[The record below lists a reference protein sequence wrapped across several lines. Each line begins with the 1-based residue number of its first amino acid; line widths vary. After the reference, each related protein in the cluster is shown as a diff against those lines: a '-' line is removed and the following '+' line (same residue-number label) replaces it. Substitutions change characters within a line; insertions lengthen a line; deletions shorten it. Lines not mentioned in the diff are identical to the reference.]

1 MSEQNNRDQR
11 GSEGNNST
19 GSSSSNRPPTNDR
32 NAPKRFEDRK
42 PSFGG
47 RPARDGERK
56 SFGDRGASS
65 ERKPY
70 SKDRKPSFGDRP
82 ARDGERKTYG
92 DRPARDGERKP
103 FGDRGDRKPS
113 FGDRPT
119 RGGDDRRPARDN
131 DRKPSFG
138 DRGDRKP
145 SFGDRA
151 ARGSDDRRPPRDGE
165 RKTFGDRPARDGERK
180 PFGDRGDRKPS
191 FGDRPARDNDRKPS
205 FGDRGDRKPSF
216 GDRAARGSDDR
227 RPPRDG
233 ERKSFG
239 DRPARDNDRKPSF
252 GDRKPSF
259 GDRSDRKPSFGDRPA
274 RDGERKSFG
283 DRPARDNDRK
293 PSFGDRGDRKPSFGD
308 RPARD
313 GERKSFGDRGDR
325 KPSFGDRPARGG
337 DDRRPPRD
345 GERKSFG
352 DRGDRKPSFGDR
364 PARGGDDR
372 RPPRD
377 NDRKPSFSKD
387 RPARG
392 EDAPVVERKHN
403 ARDLRS
409 ANRPDRERSPEIDE
423 DVTGQELD
431 KVTRAQLRVLE
442 EVSGEWVS
450 KHLVMAGRLI
460 DDEPELAF
468 QHALAASRRG
478 GRMAAVREAVALTA
492 YASENF
498 GEALREFR
506 TYRRISGSNAYLA
519 MMADCER
526 GLGRPDRAL
535 DIARSDEA
543 KELDTAGQVD
553 MAIVASGA
561 RMDMEQYDAAVTALE
576 IPQLDKNRAF
586 SFSPRL
592 FRAYADALE
601 LADRNAE
608 AEQWR
613 DRALLAEKA
622 LGVGE
627 FAEPDIFDLVGDDEE
642 KPERQR
648 RGREDRDEQSGAER
662 SETPFAAP
670 VETTSVENEMELT
683 DDIESLPSDE
693 QEGVIGVLETEEEDD
708 DNTAEQHDDGND
720 NDEFSADAAAEDAD
734 QDRV

>member
-11 GSEGNNST
+11 GDGNNAAR
-19 GSSSSNRPPTNDR
+19 SSSSSDKRDDRGRPATNDR

-82 ARDGERKTYG
+82 ARSDD
-92 DRPARDGERKP
+92 DRRPPRDGERKP
-103 FGDRGDRKPS
+103 FSERSGERKSFGDRKPAFGDRGDRKPS
-113 FGDRPT
+113 FGGDDRRPPRDGERKSFSDRGDRKPAFGDRGDRKPAFGDRPA

-138 DRGDRKP
+138 DRKP
-145 SFGDRA
+145 SF
-151 ARGSDDRRPPRDGE
+151 
-165 RKTFGDRPARDGERK
+165 
-180 PFGDRGDRKPS
+180 
-191 FGDRPARDNDRKPS
+191 
-205 FGDRGDRKPSF
+205 
-216 GDRAARGSDDR
+216 
-227 RPPRDG
+227 
-233 ERKSFG
+233 
-239 DRPARDNDRKPSF
+239 
-252 GDRKPSF
+252 
-259 GDRSDRKPSFGDRPA
+259 
-274 RDGERKSFG
+274 
-283 DRPARDNDRK
+283 
-293 PSFGDRGDRKPSFGD
+293 
-308 RPARD
+308 
-313 GERKSFGDRGDR
+313 
-325 KPSFGDRPARGG
+325 GG

-364 PARGGDDR
+364 GDRKPSFGDRGDRKPSFGDRGDRKPSFGGDDRRPPRDGERKSFGDRGDRKPSFGDRKPSFGGDDRRPPRDGERKSFGDRGDRKPSFGDRGDRKPSFGDRPARGGDDR
-372 RPPRD
+372 RPARDSAPR
-377 NDRKPSFSKD
+377 SFSKD

-392 EDAPVVERKHN
+392 EDAPVVEHKHN

-409 ANRPDRERSPEIDE
+409 ANRPDRERSPEIDD

-431 KVTRAQLRVLE
+431 KVTRAQLRILE
-442 EVSGEWVS
+442 EVNGEWVS

-460 DDEPELAF
+460 DIDPELAF

-498 GEALREFR
+498 AEALREFR

-535 DIARSDEA
+535 DISRSDEA

-601 LADRNAE
+601 LADRNDE

-613 DRALLAEKA
+613 KRALLAEKA
-622 LGVGE
+622 LGIGE
-627 FAEPDIFDLVGDDEE
+627 FAEPDIYDLDDEE
-642 KPERQR
+642 DKPEKPR
-648 RGREDRDEQSGAER
+648 RGREDRDREGREDHRGAER

-670 VETTSVENEMELT
+670 VETETVDANGELDLT
-683 DDIESLPSDE
+683 DDVDNLPSDE
-693 QEGVIGVLETEEEDD
+693 QEGVIGVLEAEEDD
-708 DNTAEQHDDGND
+708 DDNAVELQEDGND
-720 NDEFSADAAAEDAD
+720 NDEFSADAPAGDTDEDRA
-734 QDRV
+734 

>member
-11 GSEGNNST
+11 GSEGNNAA

-65 ERKPY
+65 QRKPY
-70 SKDRKPSFGDRP
+70 SKDGKPSFNDRP
-82 ARDGERKTYG
+82 ARSDDDR
-92 DRPARDGERKP
+92 RPARDGERKP

-113 FGDRPT
+113 F
-119 RGGDDRRPARDN
+119 
-131 DRKPSFG
+131 
-138 DRGDRKP
+138 
-145 SFGDRA
+145 
-151 ARGSDDRRPPRDGE
+151 
-165 RKTFGDRPARDGERK
+165 
-180 PFGDRGDRKPS
+180 
-191 FGDRPARDNDRKPS
+191 
-205 FGDRGDRKPSF
+205 
-216 GDRAARGSDDR
+216 
-227 RPPRDG
+227 
-233 ERKSFG
+233 
-239 DRPARDNDRKPSF
+239 
-252 GDRKPSF
+252 
-259 GDRSDRKPSFGDRPA
+259 
-274 RDGERKSFG
+274 
-283 DRPARDNDRK
+283 
-293 PSFGDRGDRKPSFGD
+293 
-308 RPARD
+308 
-313 GERKSFGDRGDR
+313 
-325 KPSFGDRPARGG
+325 GG

-372 RPPRD
+372 RPARD
-377 NDRKPSFSKD
+377 DRKPSFGDRPARDGERKSFGDRGDRKPSFGDRKPSFGDRPARGGDDRRPARDDRKPSFSKD

-492 YASENF
+492 YASEHF

-543 KELDTAGQVD
+543 KELDIAGQVD

-613 DRALLAEKA
+613 NRALLAEKA

-642 KPERQR
+642 KPARAR
-648 RGREDRDEQSGAER
+648 HGREDRDERSGDER

-670 VETTSVENEMELT
+670 AETVTVVNEMDLS
-683 DDIESLPSDE
+683 DDVDVLPSDE
-693 QEGVIGVLETEEEDD
+693 QEGVIGVLETEEDDD
-708 DNTAEQHDDGND
+708 DNAAELHEDGND
-720 NDEFSADAAAEDAD
+720 NDEFSADAPTGDAD
-734 QDRV
+734 GERA

>member
-11 GSEGNNST
+11 GDGNNAR
-19 GSSSSNRPPTNDR
+19 SSSSDKRDDRGRPATNDR
-32 NAPKRFEDRK
+32 NAPKRYEDRK

-56 SFGDRGASS
+56 SFGDR
-65 ERKPY
+65 
-70 SKDRKPSFGDRP
+70 KPSFGDRP
-82 ARDGERKTYG
+82 A
-92 DRPARDGERKP
+92 
-103 FGDRGDRKPS
+103 
-113 FGDRPT
+113 

-138 DRGDRKP
+138 DRKP
-145 SFGDRA
+145 SF
-151 ARGSDDRRPPRDGE
+151 
-165 RKTFGDRPARDGERK
+165 
-180 PFGDRGDRKPS
+180 
-191 FGDRPARDNDRKPS
+191 
-205 FGDRGDRKPSF
+205 
-216 GDRAARGSDDR
+216 
-227 RPPRDG
+227 
-233 ERKSFG
+233 
-239 DRPARDNDRKPSF
+239 
-252 GDRKPSF
+252 
-259 GDRSDRKPSFGDRPA
+259 
-274 RDGERKSFG
+274 
-283 DRPARDNDRK
+283 
-293 PSFGDRGDRKPSFGD
+293 
-308 RPARD
+308 
-313 GERKSFGDRGDR
+313 
-325 KPSFGDRPARGG
+325 GG

-372 RPPRD
+372 RPARD
-377 NDRKPSFSKD
+377 GDRKPSFGD

-392 EDAPVVERKHN
+392 GDDRRPARDGDRKPSFGDRSDRKPSFGGDDRRPPRDGERKSFGDRGDRKPSFGDRKPSFGDRSDRKPAFSKDRPDRSEDAPVVERKHN

-409 ANRPDRERSPEIDE
+409 ANRPDRERSPEIDD

-442 EVSGEWVS
+442 EVNGEWVS

-460 DDEPELAF
+460 DIDPELAF

-498 GEALREFR
+498 AEALREFR

-526 GLGRPDRAL
+526 GLGRADRAL

-592 FRAYADALE
+592 FRAYADALD
-601 LADRNAE
+601 LVNRNDE

-613 DRALLAEKA
+613 NRALLAEKA
-622 LGVGE
+622 LGIGE
-627 FAEPDIFDLVGDDEE
+627 FAEPDIYDLDDEEE
-642 KPERQR
+642 KPEKPR
-648 RGREDRDEQSGAER
+648 RGREDREDRPVAER
-662 SETPFAAP
+662 SDTPFAAP
-670 VETTSVENEMELT
+670 VETEQAETRGELDLT
-683 DDIESLPSDE
+683 DDVDALPSDE
-693 QEGVIGVLETEEEDD
+693 QEGVIGVLEADEDDD
-708 DNTAEQHDDGND
+708 DNTVELHDDGND
-720 NDEFSADAAAEDAD
+720 NDEFSADAPAGDVDEDRA
-734 QDRV
+734 

>member
-11 GSEGNNST
+11 GAGSNAAH
-19 GSSSSNRPPTNDR
+19 SSSSSDKRDDRGRPATNDR

-82 ARDGERKTYG
+82 ARG
-92 DRPARDGERKP
+92 DDDRRPARDNDRKP
-103 FGDRGDRKPS
+103 AFGDRGDRKPS
-113 FGDRPT
+113 FGDRPA

-145 SFGDRA
+145 SFG
-151 ARGSDDRRPPRDGE
+151 GDDRRPS
-165 RKTFGDRPARDGERK
+165 RDGERK
-180 PFGDRGDRKPS
+180 PFSERSGERKSFGDRGDRKPSFGDRGDRKPS

-205 FGDRGDRKPSF
+205 FGDRKPSFGDRGDRKPSF
-216 GDRAARGSDDR
+216 GGDDR

-233 ERKSFG
+233 ERKPFSE
-239 DRPARDNDRKPSF
+239 
-252 GDRKPSF
+252 
-259 GDRSDRKPSFGDRPA
+259 RS
-274 RDGERKSFG
+274 GERKSFG
-283 DRPARDNDRK
+283 DRGDRK

-308 RPARD
+308 RPAR
-313 GERKSFGDRGDR
+313 GGDDRRPARDNDR
-325 KPSFGDRPARGG
+325 KPSFGG

-372 RPPRD
+372 RPARD
-377 NDRKPSFSKD
+377 NDRKPSFGDRGDRKPSFSKD

-392 EDAPVVERKHN
+392 EDAPVVEHKHN

-409 ANRPDRERSPEIDE
+409 ANRPDRERSPEIDD

-442 EVSGEWVS
+442 EVNGEWVS

-460 DDEPELAF
+460 DIDPELAF

-498 GEALREFR
+498 AEALREFR

-526 GLGRPDRAL
+526 GLGRADRAL

-601 LADRNAE
+601 LADRNE
-608 AEQWR
+608 EVEQWR
-613 DRALLAEKA
+613 NRALLAEKA
-622 LGVGE
+622 LGIGE
-627 FAEPDIFDLVGDDEE
+627 FAEPDIYDLDDEEE
-642 KPERQR
+642 KPEKPR
-648 RGREDRDEQSGAER
+648 RGREDRESRDDHRGAER
-662 SETPFAAP
+662 SDTPFAAP
-670 VETTSVENEMELT
+670 VETEPADANGDLDLT
-683 DDIESLPSDE
+683 DDVDTLPSDD
-693 QEGVIGVLETEEEDD
+693 QEGVIGVLEAEEEDD
-708 DNTAEQHDDGND
+708 DNTVEQHDDGND
-720 NDEFSADAAAEDAD
+720 NEEFSADAPSGDVDED
-734 QDRV
+734 RS

>member
-11 GSEGNNST
+11 GSEGNNAA

-65 ERKPY
+65 QRKPF
-70 SKDRKPSFGDRP
+70 SKDGKSSFNDRP
-82 ARDGERKTYG
+82 ARSD
-92 DRPARDGERKP
+92 
-103 FGDRGDRKPS
+103 
-113 FGDRPT
+113 
-119 RGGDDRRPARDN
+119 DDR
-131 DRKPSFG
+131 
-138 DRGDRKP
+138 
-145 SFGDRA
+145 
-151 ARGSDDRRPPRDGE
+151 
-165 RKTFGDRPARDGERK
+165 
-180 PFGDRGDRKPS
+180 
-191 FGDRPARDNDRKPS
+191 
-205 FGDRGDRKPSF
+205 
-216 GDRAARGSDDR
+216 
-227 RPPRDG
+227 
-233 ERKSFG
+233 
-239 DRPARDNDRKPSF
+239 
-252 GDRKPSF
+252 
-259 GDRSDRKPSFGDRPA
+259 
-274 RDGERKSFG
+274 
-283 DRPARDNDRK
+283 
-293 PSFGDRGDRKPSFGD
+293 

-325 KPSFGDRPARGG
+325 KPA
-337 DDRRPPRD
+337 
-345 GERKSFG
+345 FG
-352 DRGDRKPSFGDR
+352 DRGDRKPSSGDR
-364 PARGGDDR
+364 KPSFGGDDR

-492 YASENF
+492 YASEHF

-543 KELDTAGQVD
+543 KELDIAGQVD

-601 LADRNAE
+601 LAERNAE

-613 DRALLAEKA
+613 NRALLAEKA
-622 LGVGE
+622 LGVGD

-642 KPERQR
+642 KPARAR
-648 RGREDRDEQSGAER
+648 HGREDRDDRDERSGAER
-662 SETPFAAP
+662 SDTPFAAP
-670 VETTSVENEMELT
+670 AETVTVVNEMDLS
-683 DDIESLPSDE
+683 DDIETLPSDE
-693 QEGVIGVLETEEEDD
+693 QESVIGVLETEDEDD
-708 DNTAEQHDDGND
+708 DAANLNDDGND
-720 NDEFSADAAAEDAD
+720 NDEFSADAPTGDAD
-734 QDRV
+734 EERA

>member
-11 GSEGNNST
+11 SEGTNSARN
-19 GSSSSNRPPTNDR
+19 SSSSDRRDDRGRPATNDR

-65 ERKPY
+65 DRKPY
-70 SKDRKPSFGDRP
+70 SKEGKPSFGDRP
-82 ARDGERKTYG
+82 ARGG
-92 DRPARDGERKP
+92 DDRRPARDGERKS
-103 FGDRGDRKPS
+103 FGDRDRKPS
-113 FGDRPT
+113 FGDRKPSFGGDDRRPPRDGERKSFGDRPA

-138 DRGDRKP
+138 DRKP
-145 SFGDRA
+145 SFG
-151 ARGSDDRRPPRDGE
+151 GDDRRP
-165 RKTFGDRPARDGERK
+165 A
-180 PFGDRGDRKPS
+180 
-191 FGDRPARDNDRKPS
+191 
-205 FGDRGDRKPSF
+205 
-216 GDRAARGSDDR
+216 
-227 RPPRDG
+227 RDG

-239 DRPARDNDRKPSF
+239 DRDRKPSFGDRDRKPSFGDRDRKPSF

-259 GDRSDRKPSFGDRPA
+259 GGDDRRPA

-283 DRPARDNDRK
+283 DR
-293 PSFGDRGDRKPSFGD
+293 
-308 RPARD
+308 
-313 GERKSFGDRGDR
+313 DR

-337 DDRRPPRD
+337 DDRRP
-345 GERKSFG
+345 
-352 DRGDRKPSFGDR
+352 
-364 PARGGDDR
+364 A
-372 RPPRD
+372 RD
-377 NDRKPSFSKD
+377 NDRKPSFGKD
-387 RPARG
+387 NNRRPERS
-392 EDAPVVERKHN
+392 EDAPVTERKHN

-409 ANRPDRERSPEIDE
+409 ANRPDRERSPEIDD

-442 EVSGEWVS
+442 EVNGEWVS

-460 DDEPELAF
+460 DIDPELAF

-498 GEALREFR
+498 AEALREFR

-535 DIARSDEA
+535 DISRSDEA

-601 LADRNAE
+601 LADRNEE

-613 DRALLAEKA
+613 NRALLAEKA
-622 LGVGE
+622 LGIGE
-627 FAEPDIFDLVGDDEE
+627 FAEPDIYDLDDEEE
-642 KPERQR
+642 KPEKPR
-648 RGREDRDEQSGAER
+648 RAREDREERNGAER
-662 SETPFAAP
+662 SDTPFAAP
-670 VETTSVENEMELT
+670 AETEPADALGDLDLT
-683 DDIESLPSDE
+683 DDVDTLPSDD
-693 QEGVIGVLETEEEDD
+693 QEGVIGVLEAEEEDD
-708 DNTAEQHDDGND
+708 DNTVEQHDDGND
-720 NDEFSADAAAEDAD
+720 HDEFSADAPSGDVDEDRA
-734 QDRV
+734 

>member
-11 GSEGNNST
+11 GSEGNNAA

-65 ERKPY
+65 QRKPY
-70 SKDRKPSFGDRP
+70 SKDGKPSFNDRP
-82 ARDGERKTYG
+82 ARSGEDR
-92 DRPARDGERKP
+92 RPARDGERKP

-113 FGDRPT
+113 F
-119 RGGDDRRPARDN
+119 
-131 DRKPSFG
+131 
-138 DRGDRKP
+138 
-145 SFGDRA
+145 
-151 ARGSDDRRPPRDGE
+151 
-165 RKTFGDRPARDGERK
+165 
-180 PFGDRGDRKPS
+180 
-191 FGDRPARDNDRKPS
+191 
-205 FGDRGDRKPSF
+205 
-216 GDRAARGSDDR
+216 
-227 RPPRDG
+227 
-233 ERKSFG
+233 
-239 DRPARDNDRKPSF
+239 
-252 GDRKPSF
+252 
-259 GDRSDRKPSFGDRPA
+259 
-274 RDGERKSFG
+274 
-283 DRPARDNDRK
+283 
-293 PSFGDRGDRKPSFGD
+293 
-308 RPARD
+308 
-313 GERKSFGDRGDR
+313 
-325 KPSFGDRPARGG
+325 GG

-364 PARGGDDR
+364 KPSFGDRPARGGDDR
-372 RPPRD
+372 RPARD

-442 EVSGEWVS
+442 EVNGEWVS

-498 GEALREFR
+498 AEALREFR
-506 TYRRISGSNAYLA
+506 TYRRISGSNDYLA

-535 DIARSDEA
+535 DISRSDEA
-543 KELDTAGQVD
+543 KSLDTAGQVD
-553 MAIVASGA
+553 MAIVTSGA
-561 RMDMEQYDAAVTALE
+561 RMDMEQFDAAVTALE

-601 LADRNAE
+601 AAGRMEESA
-608 AEQWR
+608 QWN

-627 FAEPDIFDLVGDDEE
+627 FAEPDIFDLGEDDENE
-642 KPERQR
+642 KPERPR
-648 RGREDRDEQSGAER
+648 RGREDRDDRPVAER
-662 SETPFAAP
+662 SDTPFAAP
-670 VETTSVENEMELT
+670 VETAVADDELELS

-693 QEGVIGVLETEEEDD
+693 EEGVIGVLEAEEEDD
-708 DNTAEQHDDGND
+708 DNTVEIHDDGND
-720 NDEFSADAAAEDAD
+720 NDEFSADAPVGDAD
-734 QDRV
+734 QDRA

>member
-11 GSEGNNST
+11 GSNNAA
-19 GSSSSNRPPTNDR
+19 GSSSSDRRDDRGRPATSDR

-82 ARDGERKTYG
+82 ARSDDDR
-92 DRPARDGERKP
+92 RPARDGERKP
-103 FGDRGDRKPS
+103 FTERS
-113 FGDRPT
+113 
-119 RGGDDRRPARDN
+119 
-131 DRKPSFG
+131 
-138 DRGDRKP
+138 
-145 SFGDRA
+145 
-151 ARGSDDRRPPRDGE
+151 GE
-165 RKTFGDRPARDGERK
+165 RKS
-180 PFGDRGDRKPS
+180 FGDRGDRKPS
-191 FGDRPARDNDRKPS
+191 FGDRPARGSDDRRPAR
-205 FGDRGDRKPSF
+205 DGDRKPSF
-216 GDRAARGSDDR
+216 GDRAERNDRASRGSDDR

-239 DRPARDNDRKPSF
+239 DR
-252 GDRKPSF
+252 G
-259 GDRSDRKPSFGDRPA
+259 DRKPSFGDRPA
-274 RDGERKSFG
+274 RDSAPRSFG
-283 DRPARDNDRK
+283 GDDRRPARDGERKPYSNDRK
-293 PSFGDRGDRKPSFGD
+293 PSFGDRGDRKPSFGGD
-308 RPARD
+308 DRRPARD

-337 DDRRPPRD
+337 DDRRP
-345 GERKSFG
+345 
-352 DRGDRKPSFGDR
+352 
-364 PARGGDDR
+364 A
-372 RPPRD
+372 RD

-392 EDAPVVERKHN
+392 EEAPVVERKHN

-409 ANRPDRERSPEIDE
+409 ANRPDRERSPEIDD

-431 KVTRAQLRVLE
+431 KVTRAQLRILE

-460 DDEPELAF
+460 DINPELAF

-498 GEALREFR
+498 AEALREFR
-506 TYRRISGSNAYLA
+506 TYRRISGSNDYLA

-535 DIARSDEA
+535 DISRSDEA
-543 KELDTAGQVD
+543 KQLDAAGQVD
-553 MAIVASGA
+553 MAIVTSGA
-561 RMDMEQYDAAVTALE
+561 RMDMEQFDAAVTALE

-601 LADRNAE
+601 AAGRNEE
-608 AEQWR
+608 AAQWN

-627 FAEPDIFDLVGDDEE
+627 FAEPDIFDLGDDDEE
-642 KPERQR
+642 KPERSR
-648 RGREDRDEQSGAER
+648 RDRDEHKGAER

-670 VETTSVENEMELT
+670 AENEAKDDALEYG
-683 DDIESLPSDE
+683 DDIESLPSDAE
-693 QEGVIGVLETEEEDD
+693 ESAIGVLEAEEDD
-708 DNTAEQHDDGND
+708 DDSAVELHDDGND
-720 NDEFSADAAAEDAD
+720 NDQFSVDAPTEDAALDG
-734 QDRV
+734 DRG

>member
-11 GSEGNNST
+11 GDGNNAGR
-19 GSSSSNRPPTNDR
+19 GSSSSDKRDDRGRPATNDR

-56 SFGDRGASS
+56 SFGARGESS
-65 ERKPY
+65 ERKPF

-82 ARDGERKTYG
+82 ARG
-92 DRPARDGERKP
+92 DDDRRPARDGERKP
-103 FGDRGDRKPS
+103 FSERSGERKSFGDRGDRKPS
-113 FGDRPT
+113 FGDRKPSF
-119 RGGDDRRPARDN
+119 GGDDRRPARDN

-145 SFGDRA
+145 SFGDR
-151 ARGSDDRRPPRDGE
+151 
-165 RKTFGDRPARDGERK
+165 
-180 PFGDRGDRKPS
+180 GDRKPS
-191 FGDRPARDNDRKPS
+191 FGDRPARGGDDRRPARDGERKS

-216 GDRAARGSDDR
+216 GDR
-227 RPPRDG
+227 
-233 ERKSFG
+233 
-239 DRPARDNDRKPSF
+239 KPSF
-252 GDRKPSF
+252 GGDDR
-259 GDRSDRKPSFGDRPA
+259 RPA
-274 RDGERKSFG
+274 RDGERKPFSE
-283 DRPARDNDRK
+283 R
-293 PSFGDRGDRKPSFGD
+293 S
-308 RPARD
+308 

-337 DDRRPPRD
+337 DDRRPARDSAPR
-345 GERKSFG
+345 
-352 DRGDRKPSFGDR
+352 
-364 PARGGDDR
+364 
-372 RPPRD
+372 
-377 NDRKPSFSKD
+377 SFSKD
-387 RPARG
+387 RSASG
-392 EDAPVVERKHN
+392 EDAPVIERKHN

-409 ANRPDRERSPEIDE
+409 ANRPDRERSPEIDD

-442 EVSGEWVS
+442 EVNGEWVS

-460 DDEPELAF
+460 DIDPELAF

-498 GEALREFR
+498 AEALREFR

-535 DIARSDEA
+535 DISRSDEA

-561 RMDMEQYDAAVTALE
+561 RMDMEQFDAAVTALE

-601 LADRNAE
+601 LVGRNEE

-613 DRALLAEKA
+613 NRALLAEKA
-622 LGVGE
+622 LGLGD
-627 FAEPDIFDLVGDDEE
+627 FAEPDIYDLDDEEE
-642 KPERQR
+642 KPEKPR
-648 RGREDRDEQSGAER
+648 RGREDRENRDDHRGAER
-662 SETPFAAP
+662 SDTPFAAP
-670 VETTSVENEMELT
+670 VETVAADTNGELDLT
-683 DDIESLPSDE
+683 DDVDTLPSDE
-693 QEGVIGVLETEEEDD
+693 QEGVIGVLEADEEDD
-708 DNTAEQHDDGND
+708 DSTVEVHDDGND
-720 NDEFSADAAAEDAD
+720 NDEFSADAPSGDLDEDRA
-734 QDRV
+734 